1 MITRRYKLFLLSLF
15 LIFPIL
21 SYVIFYKS
29 ILREEIKEPK
39 QTPLKK
45 QDNLR
50 SFYIEQNSNFE
61 LKNVKFLKNVSK
73 NNALVILVQIH
84 NRFDNLKILIES
96 LRFTT
101 FISNAIIVFSRD
113 FVDPSIDNAIGK
125 LVDFAAV
132 ILILLI
138 NF

>member
-113 FVDPSIDNAIGK
+113 FVDPSIDNAIEK

-132 ILILLI
+132 ILIFLI